1 MSDVLPSL
9 GQRLATTR
17 EEVPMMASEP
27 VKMCAY
33 AALAQARIEAGV
45 PKVSI
50 PCAMAAPHSSRWMQ
64 RPITRSCMVVVVVKP
79 IVRRTRR
86 VMRVR
91 TCTGA
96 LFSHAY
102 RQAVCGTWPAVLL
115 HCPPSCPLLCQD
127 DQRAVVLRD
136 VWLAPARALGGREAS
151 LRATMSRLFD
161 KETAALSSGRLLSPL
176 IEVSTAGVLLYVSE
190 RPSHDAT
197 FRCTDSVDQHDSG
210 N

>member
-1 MSDVLPSL
+1 M
-9 GQRLATTR
+9 
-17 EEVPMMASEP
+17 
-27 VKMCAY
+27 
-33 AALAQARIEAGV
+33 
-45 PKVSI
+45 
-50 PCAMAAPHSSRWMQ
+50 
-64 RPITRSCMVVVVVKP
+64 PIGKP
-79 IVRRTRR
+79 
-86 VMRVR
+86 
-91 TCTGA
+91 
-96 LFSHAY
+96 Y
-102 RQAVCGTWPAVLL
+102 CGTWPAVLL